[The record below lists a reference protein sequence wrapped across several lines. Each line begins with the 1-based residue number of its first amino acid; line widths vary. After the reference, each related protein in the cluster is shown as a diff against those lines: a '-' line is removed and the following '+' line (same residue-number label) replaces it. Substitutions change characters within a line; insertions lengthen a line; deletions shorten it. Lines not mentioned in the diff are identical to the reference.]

1 MSARSVL
8 FIDHSLRLLSPSAYQ
23 LQIPM
28 AEIQV
33 TWTEIPG
40 SKLRVTSTISMAL
53 ELLLIKASGRVKG
66 ELGVHVCSDQVLLSD

>member
-1 MSARSVL
+1 
-8 FIDHSLRLLSPSAYQ
+8 
-23 LQIPM
+23 M

-53 ELLLIKASGRVKG
+53 ELLLIKASGRGKR
-66 ELGVHVCSDQVLLSD
+66 ELGVQFCPDKLLLCDSD

>member
-1 MSARSVL
+1 
-8 FIDHSLRLLSPSAYQ
+8 
-23 LQIPM
+23 M

-66 ELGVHVCSDQVLLSD
+66 ELGVQCRPDQVLLCDSD